1 MTSIKDTLEE
11 RGSKYGPMERNADL
25 TMKLMACVLEAPG
38 GENLSNMHEEC
49 IHMIFHKIS
58 RMVNGDC
65 MYADNAH
72 DIVGYGK
79 LLEDWINEKKQ
90 IGTKRPDNV

>member
-1 MTSIKDTLEE
+1 MTNIKDTLQE
-11 RGSKYGPMERNADL
+11 RGSRYGSMEQNADL
-25 TMKLMACVLEAPG
+25 TAALMACVLEAPG
-38 GENLSNMHEEC
+38 RENLSNMHEEC

-79 LLEDWINEKKQ
+79 LLEDWINENQ
-90 IGTKRPDNV
+90 RVGTKRHDND

>member
-1 MTSIKDTLEE
+1 MTKIKDTLKE
-11 RGSKYGPMERNADL
+11 RGSRYGTMEENADL
-25 TMKLMACVLEAPG
+25 TSSLMACVLEAPG
-38 GENLSNMHEEC
+38 RENLAAIHEEC

-72 DIVGYGK
+72 DIGGYAK
-79 LLEDWINEKKQ
+79 LLEDWMEEQN
-90 IGTKRPDNV
+90 NA